1 MENEN
6 ETTNANENLIQVAV
20 GVAVLFGTVW
30 LISRAWKKGQA

>member
-1 MENEN
+1 MENEK
-6 ETTNANENLIQVAV
+6 TNASQNLIQVAV

>member
-1 MENEN
+1 MKNSN
-6 ETTNANENLIQVAV
+6 IINTVL

>member
-1 MENEN
+1 MENQ
-6 ETTNANENLIQVAV
+6 ETNSNQNLIQVAV